1 MRASFLPKKY
11 VSISRARIRDTI
23 VGFHDLSYL
32 GPGARSRRPP
42 IYLSG
47 CQPRQCQHSVGNAED
62 ALAQQLAPVTLLLLA
77 HASGLPEARGLHGWR
92 MHAQRRRAPVGR
104 GGRARM
110 QGRRAR
116 GQGVG
121 LHVQVP
127 QPRRR
132 PAWRW
137 WRHAHRQRQRSRQRR
152 LRRGRVARGVGSA
165 GGDRGARGLCRQGRG
180 RGGYHYPYL
189 YPYRHP

>member
-1 MRASFLPKKY
+1 MQVCSVVVSLDACVFSTKKVFINLSGPDKRY
-11 VSISRARIRDTI
+11 DCWISRLILSRAR
-23 VGFHDLSYL
+23 
-32 GPGARSRRPP
+32 RPE
-42 IYLSG
+42 SSSAG

-62 ALAQQLAPVTLLLLA
+62 ALAQQLAPVTFLLLA
-77 HASGLPEARGLHGWR
+77 HASALPEARGLHGWR

-165 GGDRGARGLCRQGRG
+165 GGDHGARGLCR
-180 RGGYHYPYL
+180 
-189 YPYRHP
+189 

>member
-23 VGFHDLSYL
+23 VGLHDLSYL
-32 GPGARSRRPP
+32 ISGPASESSSAVPAKT
-42 IYLSG
+42 IANT
-47 CQPRQCQHSVGNAED
+47 SVGNAED
-62 ALAQQLAPVTLLLLA
+62 ALAQQLAPVILLLLA

-165 GGDRGARGLCRQGRG
+165 GGDHGARGLCR
-180 RGGYHYPYL
+180 
-189 YPYRHP
+189 

>member
-32 GPGARSRRPP
+32 ISGPAAS
-42 IYLSG
+42 
-47 CQPRQCQHSVGNAED
+47 QDNCQHSVGNAED

>member
-23 VGFHDLSYL
+23 VGLHDLSYL
-32 GPGARSRRPP
+32 ISGPAPGIVVRWVPAKT
-42 IYLSG
+42 
-47 CQPRQCQHSVGNAED
+47 CQHSVGNAED
-62 ALAQQLAPVTLLLLA
+62 ALAQQLAPVTFLLLA
-77 HASGLPEARGLHGWR
+77 HASALPEARGLHGWR

-165 GGDRGARGLCRQGRG
+165 GGDHGARGLCR
-180 RGGYHYPYL
+180 
-189 YPYRHP
+189 